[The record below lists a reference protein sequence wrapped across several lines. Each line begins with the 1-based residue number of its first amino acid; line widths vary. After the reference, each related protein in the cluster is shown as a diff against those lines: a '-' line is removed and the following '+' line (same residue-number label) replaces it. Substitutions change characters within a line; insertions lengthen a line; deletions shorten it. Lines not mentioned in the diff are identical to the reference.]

1 MAVKRAPK
9 NTAADDAFL
18 RRLRRHHDELRWL
31 YMELY
36 DNADMFGELVSQLR
50 SFYDER
56 PSALRALD
64 AKREAAGAWY
74 RSRDMLGMQM
84 YVDNF
89 AGDLKGVE
97 GRLDYLERV
106 GVNYVHLMPFLDTPA
121 DKSRSDGGYAVRDF
135 RSVRP
140 DRRRGGGQT
149 FSLYYIYIRKGK
161 RRAQRRACAA
171 SGVEN
176 GARQAGRR
184 AEGGALFRA
193 VIIQLSTISS
203 KLFGCIRGMMDK
215 NHETRPPPRTEP
227 V

>member
-1 MAVKRAPK
+1 MAVKRAPR

-50 SFYDER
+50 SFYDAR
-56 PSALRALD
+56 PAALRALD

-140 DRRRGGGQT
+140 DLGTMDDLARLAEKCHECGI
-149 FSLYYIYIRKGK
+149 SL
-161 RRAQRRACAA
+161 C
-171 SGVEN
+171 
-176 GARQAGRR
+176 
-184 AEGGALFRA
+184 
-193 VIIQLSTISS
+193 
-203 KLFGCIRGMMDK
+203 MDFVM
-215 NHETRPPPRTEP
+215 NHTSDEH
-227 V
+227 